1 MENSGNVQSNGIN
14 LRKNSTADDEE
25 DEVWQDFLGI
35 AADPPDRRE
44 KCEYC
49 Q

>member
-1 MENSGNVQSNGIN
+1 MENSENIVTTVNKS
-14 LRKNSTADDEE
+14 RRNSTTDDNEE
-25 DEVWQDFLGI
+25 DVWLDFLGI